1 MKNMVYN
8 VVVTS
13 RINQNGI
20 FTSNYAPFL
29 SETIA
34 TDRNGL
40 AKNIPNIQL
49 TPSVYSLVRPSS
61 K

>member
-1 MKNMVYN
+1 MKNMVHN

-20 FTSNYAPFL
+20 FKSNYAPFL
-29 SETIA
+29 SETIV

-40 AKNIPNIQL
+40 AKNIPSIKL
-49 TPSVYSLVRPSS
+49 TPSVYSLA
-61 K
+61 

>member
-1 MKNMVYN
+1 MKNMVHN

-20 FTSNYAPFL
+20 FKSNYAPLL
-29 SETIA
+29 SETIV

-40 AKNIPNIQL
+40 AKNIPSIKL
-49 TPSVYSLVRPSS
+49 TPSVYSLA
-61 K
+61 